1 MPFESQIMCIADI
14 FDALIASDRPYK
26 TKMTIEKA
34 FDILDDEAKQGKI
47 NQNILDLFFEEK
59 IYEIIMEQI

>member
-1 MPFESQIMCIADI
+1 
-14 FDALIASDRPYK
+14 
-26 TKMTIEKA
+26 MTIEKA